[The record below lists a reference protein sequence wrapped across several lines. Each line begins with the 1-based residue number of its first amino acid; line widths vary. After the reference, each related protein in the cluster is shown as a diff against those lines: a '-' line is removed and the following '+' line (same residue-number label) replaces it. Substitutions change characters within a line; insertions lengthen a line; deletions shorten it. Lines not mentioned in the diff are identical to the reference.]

1 MVALEIIVIL
11 VLILVNGFLA
21 MAEIAVVSARQARLL
36 KQAEDGDE
44 KAKSALE
51 LARQPS
57 AFLSTIQVGITLSG
71 IMAGAFG
78 GATISHWLATQIER
92 VAWLAPYSETLA
104 FVLVVII
111 ITYLTLIFGEL
122 VPKRLALTNPE
133 GIAGGVAR
141 PMMRLSRAVGP
152 LVHVLSAS
160 TDWVLHFIGV
170 KTSADLPVTEDEIKV
185 LIDQGTKAGI
195 FEEAEQDMVA
205 GVFRLGDRTIGS
217 LMTTRR
223 EIIWLDLDDP
233 PEVNQRKIAESGHPR
248 LPVARGSLDDVQGIV
263 LAKDLLARSLSGLP
277 FDLMACLG
285 KPVFVPESMPAL
297 QALEVFRRSHTHLLF
312 VIDEF
317 GGLQGMV
324 TISDVLES
332 IAGEFPALGEA
343 GAQEIVEREDGS
355 LLVDGMLPIDEL
367 MEALK
372 AGRVPDKE
380 KGAYQTLGGLV
391 MSQLGRIPTTGDR
404 FEWAGIQFEVVDM
417 DGLRVDK
424 VLIVPR
430 K

>member
-21 MAEIAVVSARQARLL
+21 MAEIAVVSARQARLQ

-170 KTSADLPVTEDEIKV
+170 KTSADLPVTEDEI
-185 LIDQGTKAGI
+185 
-195 FEEAEQDMVA
+195 
-205 GVFRLGDRTIGS
+205 
-217 LMTTRR
+217 
-223 EIIWLDLDDP
+223 
-233 PEVNQRKIAESGHPR
+233 N
-248 LPVARGSLDDVQGIV
+248 
-263 LAKDLLARSLSGLP
+263 
-277 FDLMACLG
+277 C
-285 KPVFVPESMPAL
+285 
-297 QALEVFRRSHTHLLF
+297 
-312 VIDEF
+312 
-317 GGLQGMV
+317 
-324 TISDVLES
+324 
-332 IAGEFPALGEA
+332 
-343 GAQEIVEREDGS
+343 
-355 LLVDGMLPIDEL
+355 
-367 MEALK
+367 
-372 AGRVPDKE
+372 
-380 KGAYQTLGGLV
+380 
-391 MSQLGRIPTTGDR
+391 
-404 FEWAGIQFEVVDM
+404 
-417 DGLRVDK
+417 
-424 VLIVPR
+424 
-430 K
+430 